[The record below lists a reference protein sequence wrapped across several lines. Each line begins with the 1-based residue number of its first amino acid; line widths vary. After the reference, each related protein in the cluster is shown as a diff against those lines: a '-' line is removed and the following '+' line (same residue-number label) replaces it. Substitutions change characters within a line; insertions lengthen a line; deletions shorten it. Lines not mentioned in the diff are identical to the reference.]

1 MAVTPGSR
9 DKIEAKKFYPYVW
22 QGINRK
28 GQKVSGEMQGE
39 NPNQVKAELRKQGV
53 NVSKISRKS
62 QSLFSKYSGAIKPM
76 DIAMISRQI
85 TTMLSA
91 GVPLVQTLRLLAS
104 SHEKTS
110 MRDLLAAIC
119 AEVESG
125 IPLSQALKKYP
136 RHFDDLYCDLVAAG
150 EQSGALEQIYDCL
163 LYTSPSPRD

>member
-9 DKIEAKKFYPYVW
+9 DKIEARKFYPYVW

-28 GQKVSGEMQGE
+28 WG
-39 NPNQVKAELRKQGV
+39 RKSPARCRG
-53 NVSKISRKS
+53 KS
-62 QSLFSKYSGAIKPM
+62 QSGEGRTAKQGSRLARSTARVSHCFKYSGAIGPM

-136 RHFDDLYCDLVAAG
+136 ASFR
-150 EQSGALEQIYDCL
+150 
-163 LYTSPSPRD
+163 